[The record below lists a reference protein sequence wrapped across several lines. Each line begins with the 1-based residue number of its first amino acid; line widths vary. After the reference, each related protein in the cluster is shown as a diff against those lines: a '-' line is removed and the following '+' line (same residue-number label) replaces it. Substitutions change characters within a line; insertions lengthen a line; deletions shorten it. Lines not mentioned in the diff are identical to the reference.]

1 MAHNNTSSRPAK
13 PSELVVRDN
22 ICICGRMNAGK
33 STLMNLITGQET
45 SIVDSTPGTTADVKA
60 AVMEIHDFGPV
71 KIFDT
76 AGLDETDILGS
87 KKREKTL
94 VALKESD
101 LVILVVEPLSAAR
114 DGNMETERRILK
126 RAEEYGKQAFV
137 FLNIHSGNGSG
148 NEMAIEKAA
157 AGITGSRTYPILCA
171 DLTDPLSKEEV
182 LAFIKKHYNR
192 SGKTVDLLPF
202 LGADGFVA
210 LNIPMDEETPS
221 GRLLRPQHVVLDYV
235 LRHYIPFAGYR
246 MNLADGRSPG
256 ALIRDAERQR
266 YLQFIDTLRRG
277 PVGLQLV
284 ITDTQAVDLVIP
296 WTPEDIPVTT
306 FSIVM
311 AHHQSGGNL
320 KALFEG
326 SRELDS
332 LGPGDRVLIAELCN
346 HDRKAEDIG
355 TRQIPRLLNRRYGDH
370 VQIDFAEGRVFPTE
384 EELKRYRLVIQCG
397 GCMVDQQKYTSRIA
411 DARRSGIPVTNYGFA
426 LSRLHNPAFLE
437 RVLRPWG
444 LNV

>member
-1 MAHNNTSSRPAK
+1 
-13 PSELVVRDN
+13 
-22 ICICGRMNAGK
+22 MNAGK

-45 SIVDSTPGTTADVKA
+45 SIVDSKPGTTADVKST
-60 AVMEIHDFGPV
+60 VMEIHDFGPV

-76 AGLDETDILGS
+76 AGLDEADILGS

-101 LVILVVEPLSAAR
+101 LIILVVEPLSVMQ
-114 DGNMETERRILK
+114 DGNPDLERHILK
-126 RAEEYGKQAFV
+126 LAEEYGKQAFI
-137 FLNIHSGNGSG
+137 FLNVHSGNGRDTQKAS
-148 NEMAIEKAA
+148 EK
-157 AGITGSRTYPILCA
+157 ITGHITGGRPYLSLSA
-171 DLTDPLSKEEV
+171 DLSDPVSKEGV
-182 LAFIKKHYNR
+182 LAFIRKNYNR

-202 LGADGFVA
+202 LGAEGFVA

-246 MNLADGRSPG
+246 MNLADGRSPS

-266 YLQFIDTLRRG
+266 YLQFIETLRSG
-277 PVGLQLV
+277 PMGLQLI

-296 WTPEDIPVTT
+296 WTPEDIPITT
-306 FSIVM
+306 FSLVM
-311 AHHQSGGNL
+311 AHHQSVGNM
-320 KALFEG
+320 KTLFEG

-332 LGPGDRVLIAELCN
+332 LASGDRVLIAELCN

-355 TRQIPRLLNRRYGDH
+355 TRQIPRLLRQRYGDD
-370 VQIDFAEGRVFPTE
+370 VQVDFAEGRVFPAE

-397 GCMVDQQKYTSRIA
+397 GCMVDQQKYVSRII

-426 LSRLHNPAFLE
+426 LSRLHNPEFME

-444 LNV
+444 LNG